1 MLRKEILR
9 AKRKVRIRKKVK
21 GSETMPRLSVY
32 RSGEH
37 IYAQVINDDAQKTVV
52 AMSSVD
58 PSVRSKLS
66 GKSGIEIAKLVGTE
80 IAIRALAAG
89 VKKVVFDRGGYRYH
103 GRVKVLADAAR
114 SGGLEF

>member
-21 GSETMPRLSVY
+21 GTGVMPRLSVH

-37 IYAQVINDDAQKTVV
+37 MYAQLINDETGKTIV

-58 PSVRSKLS
+58 PAVRVNLK
-66 GKSGIEIAKLVGTE
+66 GKSGIETAKMIGTE
-80 IAIRALAAG
+80 IAVRAIAAG
-89 VKKVVFDRGGYRYH
+89 VKKVVFDRSGYRYH
-103 GRVKVLADAAR
+103 GRVKTLAEAAR